1 MCAVLAVPSVTAV
14 TLSFPPDPAWVA
26 CAREVVR
33 TAVRTLAA
41 VKDEVVDTAA
51 LLTSEVVTNAV
62 IASERG
68 AVGALVGVR
77 IGWAEGSGLQVWVRD
92 EAPGLL
98 GSTDTA
104 PGPEEEHGRG
114 LLLLALQA
122 AEWGVCR
129 HEPEGGKAVWF
140 TLR

>member
-1 MCAVLAVPSVTAV
+1 MCAVLAVPPVSAA

-41 VKDEVVDTAA
+41 VKGEVVDTAA

-62 IASERG
+62 VASERG
-68 AVGALVGVR
+68 AVGAPVGVR
-77 IGWAEGSGLQVWVRD
+77 IGWSEDCGLQVWVRD

-98 GSTDTA
+98 DSA
-104 PGPEEEHGRG
+104 AASPGPEEEHGRG

-129 HEPEGGKAVWF
+129 HEPGGGKAVWF